1 MEDRVSAPETIFR
14 IDGPFAILTLN
25 RPEARNAMT
34 WAMYDA
40 LVAACEQVD
49 SDPHIRLFI
58 LRGAGGKA
66 FASGTDISQFQAFR
80 EPKDAI
86 DYEKKISAI
95 LGRLERVVKP
105 TIAQIEGVAAGAG
118 CGIAITCDLRVATPE
133 STIGIPIARTLG
145 NCASTG
151 TFGRLVD
158 LVGPAR
164 AKEMLFTGRL
174 VPAAE
179 AAAIGVFNRVVSKES
194 IEQEVLTLARE
205 IAANAPLT
213 IRATKEMTRR
223 ILAARRPTE
232 SDADLVE
239 MCYMSGDFRE
249 GVAAF
254 LGKRRP
260 QWTGS

>member
-1 MEDRVSAPETIFR
+1 MEDRVSATETVFR
-14 IDGPFAILTLN
+14 IDGPFAILTFN

-49 SDPHIRLFI
+49 ADPHIRLFI

-86 DYEKKISAI
+86 DYEKKISAV
-95 LGRLERVVKP
+95 LGRLERASKP

-118 CGIAITCDLRVATPE
+118 CGIAITCDLRVATHE

-151 TFGRLVD
+151 TFGRLMD

-179 AAAIGVFNRVVSKES
+179 AAAIGLFSRVVSKAS

-232 SDADLVE
+232 SDADLIE
-239 MCYMSGDFRE
+239 MCYMSRDFRE

-254 LGKRRP
+254 LAKRRP

>member
-1 MEDRVSAPETIFR
+1 MSAPETIFQ
-14 IDGPFAILTLN
+14 IDSPFAILTFN

-49 SDPHIRLFI
+49 ADPHVRVFI

-66 FASGTDISQFQAFR
+66 FASGTDISQFQSFR
-80 EPKDAI
+80 EPAHAI
-86 DYEKKISAI
+86 DYEKKIGAV

-118 CGIAITCDLRVATPE
+118 CGMAVTCDLRIATPD
-133 STIGIPIARTLG
+133 SSVGIPIARTLG

-174 VPAAE
+174 VPAPE
-179 AAAIGVFNRVVSKES
+179 AATIGLLNRVVSKQS
-194 IEQEVLTLARE
+194 IETDVLTLARE

-223 ILAARRPTE
+223 LMNARRPTE
-232 SDADLVE
+232 SDSDLIE
-239 MCYMSGDFRE
+239 MCYMSADFRE
-249 GVAAF
+249 GVTAF
-254 LGKRRP
+254 LAKRRP
-260 QWTGS
+260 QWTGN

>member
-1 MEDRVSAPETIFR
+1 MSATETLFR
-14 IDGPFAILTLN
+14 IDGPCAVLTFN

-58 LRGAGGKA
+58 VRGAGGKA
-66 FASGTDISQFQAFR
+66 FAAGTDISQFQKFR
-80 EPKDAI
+80 DASDAI
-86 DYEKKISAI
+86 DYEKRISAV
-95 LGRLERVVKP
+95 LARLERVVKP

-151 TFGRLVD
+151 TFGRLMD

-174 VPAAE
+174 VAAAE
-179 AAAIGVFNRVVSKES
+179 AAAVGLFNRVVPKES
-194 IEQEVLTLARE
+194 IEKEVLALAHE
-205 IAANAPLT
+205 IASNAPLT

-223 ILAARRPTE
+223 ILAARRPAE
-232 SDADLVE
+232 SDVDLVE
-239 MCYMSGDFRE
+239 MCYMSGDFKE

-254 LGKRRP
+254 LAKRRP